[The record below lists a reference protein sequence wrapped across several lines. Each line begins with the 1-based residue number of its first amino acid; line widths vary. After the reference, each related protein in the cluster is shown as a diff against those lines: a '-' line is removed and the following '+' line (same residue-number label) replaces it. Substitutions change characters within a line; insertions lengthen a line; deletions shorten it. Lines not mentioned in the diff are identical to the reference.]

1 MTSQPGEQTIVIH
14 ILTNIS
20 ESKGNQTMKFG
31 QLIECNMRNIFIE
44 KSSTKYGGVIS
55 FEVNPIFLIKPFFL
69 NDQKV
74 VTKT

>member
-55 FEVNPIFLIKPFFL
+55 FEVNHIFLIKPFLL